1 MHLKG
6 RYAGPMNISGSVIP
20 GGTRLV
26 QLVGRSLSRPARQR
40 LEWLR
45 FYEAHGRNARLT
57 CRHFGISPD
66 VFYRWRR
73 RYDPRRPVSLEDDLR
88 TRRPRRVR
96 QPQTPVAVIE
106 RIRFLREQYPRWG
119 KDKLTVLLR
128 REGIALSA
136 STAGRVLSRLRARGL
151 VREPRR
157 RGRRRVWRPRPYA
170 QRLPAGYAVRQ
181 PGDLVQVDT
190 LDIEVLANV
199 RRKQFT
205 ARDMVSR
212 YDVVEA
218 YGRATAHTAA
228 AFLELLVRRMPFAV
242 RALQIDGGSEFR
254 GAFEAACASRG
265 LPLYVVPPRSPKLQ
279 GHVERAQRTH
289 REEFYQV
296 WEVDPHLETH
306 REQLQAWV
314 NIYNTVRPHQHLN
327 YLTPQEYCDRHFA
340 RKG

>member
-1 MHLKG
+1 
-6 RYAGPMNISGSVIP
+6 MNISGSVIP

-119 KDKLTVLLR
+119 KDKLAVLLR

-136 STAGRVLSRLRARGL
+136 STVGRVLSRLRARGL

-170 QRLPAGYAVRQ
+170 QRLPAGYVVRQ

-212 YDVVEA
+212 YDDVEA

-242 RALQIDGGSEFR
+242 RALQIDGGSEFGARSKRRARRVGCRCTSCPHGARSCR
-254 GAFEAACASRG
+254 GMSSG
-265 LPLYVVPPRSPKLQ
+265 RS
-279 GHVERAQRTH
+279 GHTGKSSTRSGRSTPTWRRTGS
-289 REEFYQV
+289 
-296 WEVDPHLETH
+296 
-306 REQLQAWV
+306 
-314 NIYNTVRPHQHLN
+314 NCRPGC
-327 YLTPQEYCDRHFA
+327 TSTIRCGPIST
-340 RKG
+340 